1 MVDSVR
7 TAYPDADVVLI
18 NAPPVDPGV
27 WRGIMAAKAKR
38 HGNSPPD
45 IDRTLEHSEKYAQAT
60 LEVAA
65 ERQGEQESFTGK
77 GAVYEVDA
85 WDLVSK
91 MAGGTE
97 PDSLSRYYV

>member
-7 TAYPDADVVLI
+7 TVYPDADVVLI
-18 NAPPVDPGV
+18 NAPPVDPSI
-27 WRGIMAAKAKR
+27 WHGIMAAKAKR

-45 IDRTLEHSEKYAQAT
+45 IVRTLEHSEKYAQAT

-65 ERQGEQESFTGK
+65 ELQSQQESFTGK

-85 WDLVSK
+85 WNSVSK
-91 MAGGTE
+91 TAGGTE
-97 PDSLSRYYV
+97 PKSLSRYYV